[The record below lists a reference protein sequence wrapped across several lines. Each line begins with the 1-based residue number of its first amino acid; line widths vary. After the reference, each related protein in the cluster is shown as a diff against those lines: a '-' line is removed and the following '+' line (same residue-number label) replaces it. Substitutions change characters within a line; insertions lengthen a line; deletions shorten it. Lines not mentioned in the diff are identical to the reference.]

1 MQVPFA
7 WQGLFGIARLRAGR
21 GAGYRAPEKRN
32 FLGKGGAT
40 KRTSFA
46 APLSGKAN
54 DTKSA
59 TTRHRTVFLHRAL
72 RSILP
77 NKYPAVTKV
86 TAGYLAGVEGI
97 EPSAYGFGGAV
108 DTLSSAEAIRLFQHL

>member
-1 MQVPFA
+1 MSGSICFEKEY
-7 WQGLFGIARLRAGR
+7 AG
-21 GAGYRAPEKRN
+21 
-32 FLGKGGAT
+32 
-40 KRTSFA
+40 
-46 APLSGKAN
+46 AN

-97 EPSAYGFGGAV
+97 EPSAYGFG
-108 DTLSSAEAIRLFQHL
+108 DRRSTS